1 MANFD
6 SILASLHDSAILI
19 DEQADS
25 PIVITSRRTYEVP
38 QNYDLVLG
46 YAGDVNSQIV
56 TFELPNTHET
66 HSLSLCANKKL
77 KWKNLASGAEGVSNL
92 IIKEKGEEPWTA
104 AWEVPA
110 ESMTVAGQ
118 LEIAISL
125 YALSDGKTAFAWNT
139 PPYKGFSIGEG
150 FIKVADVL
158 ENDSIPSK
166 DEILIVDI
174 ESRNIIAPVGYNYI
188 MCSYGDIGIAKIF
201 FEINQYIRGINLLD
215 EATKVYVNVAYQT
228 ITAEPFRVTNIKPMF
243 ASVDNKKSN
252 KVLIT
257 WDVPDVLTNNAEGY
271 TGIISISLKI
281 EVDNEQGNLAKR
293 WSTSSFGKLTIGPS
307 VLLNDVT
314 ELISRDEGI
323 VERVVD
329 EALEEGIEGM
339 VDEKIDNYMDNTT
352 FEISDN

>member
-1 MANFD
+1 MTNFD
-6 SILASLHDSAILI
+6 NILASLHDSAALV
-19 DEQADS
+19 DEQS
-25 PIVITSRRTYEVP
+25 STPIVITSRRTYEVP

-56 TFELPNTHET
+56 TFQLPKTHES
-66 HSLSLCANKKL
+66 HNLFLCANKKL

-92 IIKEKGEEPWTA
+92 IAEDGDETWAA
-104 AWEVPA
+104 AWEVPP
-110 ESMTVAGQ
+110 EIMTMAGQ
-118 LEIAISL
+118 VEIAISL
-125 YALSDGKTAFAWNT
+125 YDFDNSGKIAFAWNT
-139 PPYKGFSIGEG
+139 PPYKVFSIGEG

-166 DEILIVDI
+166 DEILIVDT

-201 FEINQYIRGINLLD
+201 FEANQYIHGINLFD

-228 ITAEPFRVTNIKPMF
+228 TTAEPFRVTNIKPMF
-243 ASVDNKKSN
+243 APADNKKSN

-281 EVDNEQGNLAKR
+281 EVNNEQGNLAKR

-314 ELISRDEGI
+314 ELFSRDESI
-323 VERVVD
+323 VGRVVD

-339 VDEKIDNYMDNTT
+339 VDEKIDNYMNNTA